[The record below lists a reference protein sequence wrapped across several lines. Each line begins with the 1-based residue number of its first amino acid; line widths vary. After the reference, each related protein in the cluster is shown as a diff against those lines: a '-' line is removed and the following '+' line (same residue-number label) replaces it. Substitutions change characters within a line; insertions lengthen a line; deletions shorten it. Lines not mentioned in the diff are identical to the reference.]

1 MSADR
6 SINPQRVRE
15 PLDEQAAESLRLLVE
30 RVKDYAIF
38 LMDREGVIAS
48 WNEGLERIKG
58 YSASEIIGQRMSIF
72 YTPEDLARGL
82 PQHLLRVARSEGR
95 VEDEGWRVRKDGTR
109 FWADVV
115 ITALRDDSG
124 MLVGFGKV
132 TRDLTERKRA
142 ETALAELS
150 GRLMQLQDEERQQI
164 GRKLLDTTSPL
175 LTSLIGRLYTARQRR
190 EVGVDLGPL
199 LDEALAMAEAIVT
212 MVRDVSSM
220 LYPQMLEQSGLLATL
235 KWYLDTFAKRN
246 GVRVDAQLPD
256 SMARMSR
263 EREIAMFRLTQEWLD
278 CILGAGTRMVRFSV
292 IVSAQELNMHILA
305 LNGNWPLELLDELKT
320 GLGELGVTYTAMR
333 ERLRQ
338 LGGTLD
344 IKQREGGTALGVRL
358 PLGEPLQHGRVSAG
372 STVPWRRP
380 ARSFEARGQKGLPD
394 VG

>member
-6 SINPQRVRE
+6 SINPQKDRE
-15 PLDEQAAESLRLLVE
+15 PMDEQAAESLRLLVE
-30 RVKDYAIF
+30 QVKDYAIF
-38 LMDREGVIAS
+38 LMDKEGRVAS
-48 WNEGLERIKG
+48 WNEGLERIND

-72 YTPEDLARGL
+72 YTPEDLARSL

-124 MLVGFGKV
+124 MLVGFGTV

-142 ETALAELS
+142 ETALGELS
-150 GRLMQLQDEERQQI
+150 GRLMQLQDEERRRI
-164 GRKLLDTTSPL
+164 GRELLDTTSPL

-190 EVGVDLGPL
+190 EVGADLGPL

-220 LYPQMLEQSGLLATL
+220 LHPQMLEQSGLLSTL

-305 LNGNWPLELLDELKT
+305 LDGNWPLELLDELKT

-358 PLGEPLQHGRVSAG
+358 PLGEPPRHG
-372 STVPWRRP
+372 
-380 ARSFEARGQKGLPD
+380 
-394 VG
+394 

>member
-6 SINPQRVRE
+6 LINPQKGWK
-15 PLDEQAAESLRLLVE
+15 PLDEQVAESLRLLVE
-30 RVKDYAIF
+30 QVKDYAIF
-38 LMDREGVIAS
+38 FMDREGVIAS
-48 WNEGLERIKG
+48 WNVGLERIKG

-82 PQHLLRVARSEGR
+82 PQHLLRVARSEGQ
-95 VEDEGWRVRKDGTR
+95 VEDVGWRVRKDGTR

-124 MLVGFGKV
+124 TLVGFGKV

-164 GRKLLDTTSPL
+164 SLKLLDTTSPL
-175 LTSLIGRLYTARQRR
+175 LTSLIGKLYIARQRR
-190 EVGVDLGPL
+190 EVGADLGPL
-199 LDEALAMAEAIVT
+199 LDEALTMAEATVT
-212 MVRDVSSM
+212 MVRDVSS
-220 LYPQMLEQSGLLATL
+220 LLHPQLLEQSGLLSTL
-235 KWYLDTFAKRN
+235 KWYLDSFAKRS

-263 EREIAMFRLTQEWLD
+263 EREIAMFRLAQEWLD
-278 CILGAGTRMVRFSV
+278 SILGVGTKRVRFHLM
-292 IVSAQELNMHILA
+292 VSAQELDMRIQA
-305 LNGNWPLELLDELKT
+305 LDGNWPPEFLDELKT
-320 GLGELGVTYTAMR
+320 GLGELGVTYAAMR

-344 IKQREGGTALGVRL
+344 IKPREGGAALGVHL
-358 PLGEPLQHGRVSAG
+358 PLGEPQQHR
-372 STVPWRRP
+372 
-380 ARSFEARGQKGLPD
+380 
-394 VG
+394 

>member
-6 SINPQRVRE
+6 SINPRSERE
-15 PLDEQAAESLRLLVE
+15 QPDEQAAESFRLLVE

-95 VEDEGWRVRKDGTR
+95 VENEGWRVRKDGTL
-109 FWADVV
+109 FWANVV
-115 ITALRDDSG
+115 ITALRDDAG
-124 MLVGFGKV
+124 TLVGFGTV
-132 TRDLTERKRA
+132 TRDLTERRRA
-142 ETALAELS
+142 DTALAELS
-150 GRLMQLQDEERQQI
+150 GRLIQLQDEERQRI

-190 EVGVDLGPL
+190 EAGADLGPL
-199 LDEALAMAEAIVT
+199 LDEALGMAEATVT

-220 LYPQMLEQSGLLATL
+220 LHPQMLEQSGLLATL

-256 SMARMSR
+256 SMARMSH

-278 CILGAGTRMVRFSV
+278 CLLGVGTKEVRFRV
-292 IVSAQELNMHILA
+292 TVSAQELAMRILA
-305 LNGNWPLELLDELKT
+305 LDGNWPQELLDELKA
-320 GLGELGVTYTAMR
+320 GRGELGVTYTATR

-344 IKQREGGTALGVRL
+344 IKPREGGAALGVRL
-358 PLGEPLQHGRVSAG
+358 PLGKP
-372 STVPWRRP
+372 PRR
-380 ARSFEARGQKGLPD
+380 G
-394 VG
+394 

>member
-1 MSADR
+1 MSADKT
-6 SINPQRVRE
+6 INPQKDRE
-15 PLDEQAAESLRLLVE
+15 PMDEQAAESLRLLVE
-30 RVKDYAIF
+30 QVKDYAIF
-38 LMDREGVIAS
+38 LMDKEGRVAS
-48 WNEGLERIKG
+48 WNEGLERIND

-95 VEDEGWRVRKDGTR
+95 VKDQGWRVRKDGTR

-124 MLVGFGKV
+124 MLVGFGTV

-142 ETALAELS
+142 ETALSELS

-175 LTSLIGRLYTARQRR
+175 LTGLIGRLYTARQRR
-190 EVGVDLGPL
+190 EVGADLGPL
-199 LDEALAMAEAIVT
+199 LDEALAIAEATVT

-220 LYPQMLEQSGLLATL
+220 LHPQLLEQSGLLSTL
-235 KWYLDTFAKRN
+235 KWYLDSFAKRN

-278 CILGAGTRMVRFSV
+278 CILGAGTKMVRV
-292 IVSAQELNMHILA
+292 RVMVSAQELDMRILA
-305 LNGNWPLELLDELKT
+305 LDGNWPPELLDEVKT
-320 GLGELGVTYTAMR
+320 GLGELGVTYAAMR

-338 LGGTLD
+338 VGGTLD
-344 IKQREGGTALGVRL
+344 IKPREGGTALGVRL
-358 PLGEPLQHGRVSAG
+358 PLGEPPRHG
-372 STVPWRRP
+372 
-380 ARSFEARGQKGLPD
+380 
-394 VG
+394 

>member
-1 MSADR
+1 MPSAGDWYTTERGCVCPMPADR
-6 SINPQRVRE
+6 SINPQRDGA
-15 PLDEQAAESLRLLVE
+15 PLDQEAAESLRLLVE

-58 YSASEIIGQRMSIF
+58 YSASEIIGQRMTIF
-72 YTPEDLARGL
+72 YTPGDLARGL

-95 VEDEGWRVRKDGTR
+95 VEDAGWRVRKDGTR

-150 GRLMQLQDEERQQI
+150 GRLMQLQDEERRRI
-164 GRKLLDTTSPL
+164 GRELLDTTSPL

-190 EVGVDLGPL
+190 EVGADLGPL
-199 LDEALAMAEAIVT
+199 LDEALAMAEATVT

-220 LYPQMLEQSGLLATL
+220 LHPQLLEQSGLLSTL
-235 KWYLDTFAKRN
+235 KWYLDSFAKRN

-278 CILGAGTRMVRFSV
+278 CILGVGTRMVRFRV
-292 IVSAQELNMHILA
+292 MVSAQEFDMRILA
-305 LNGNWPLELLDELKT
+305 LDGNWPPEFLDELRT
-320 GLGELGVTYTAMR
+320 GLGELGVTFTSMR
-333 ERLRQ
+333 EWLRR
-338 LGGTLD
+338 LGGALD
-344 IKQREGGTALGVRL
+344 IKQQQGGAALGVNL
-358 PLGEPLQHGRVSAG
+358 PLGEPLQHG
-372 STVPWRRP
+372 
-380 ARSFEARGQKGLPD
+380 
-394 VG
+394 